1 MSVAL
6 AILKLLPWNV
16 AFTQPKIP
24 HPNMQWWQD
33 AKFGLFLHWGLYSVA
48 GGDWNGHA
56 YKGNEHFML
65 YEKIPWKVYGST
77 LAPQFNPVKFDADA
91 WVKMAKNAGMKYVVI
106 TAKHHEGFAMFN
118 SQSSDYNIVKMT
130 PWGKDPMKMLAAAC
144 KKEGIR
150 LCFYYSLGR
159 DWQDPNVPT
168 NWPVKGGRSNTWDF
182 PDEDKKD
189 FTKYF
194 HRKVLPQIRELLT
207 QYGRV
212 GVLWFDTPELIPK
225 NDSEE

>member
-1 MSVAL
+1 MRRISVVI

-91 WVKMAKNAGMKYVVI
+91 WVKMAKNAGMKYIVI

-130 PWGKDPMKMLAAAC
+130 PWGKEK
-144 KKEGIR
+144 R
-150 LCFYYSLGR
+150 
-159 DWQDPNVPT
+159 
-168 NWPVKGGRSNTWDF
+168 
-182 PDEDKKD
+182 PDENACGS
-189 FTKYF
+189 
-194 HRKVLPQIRELLT
+194 L
-207 QYGRV
+207 
-212 GVLWFDTPELIPK
+212 
-225 NDSEE
+225 